1 MNDIKE
7 ILEVIKPLCD
17 IANQWYLSGL
27 DESRP
32 EWGDSKN
39 TASTVELISGRG
51 GKQLLTIGDCFK
63 AKDLYERLSR
73 TSKET

>member
-1 MNDIKE
+1 MNNIKE
-7 ILEVIKPLCD
+7 ILEAIKPLYD
-17 IANQWYLSGL
+17 IANQWHLNGL

-32 EWGDSKN
+32 EWGDDKN
-39 TASTVELISGRG
+39 IASTVDLVSGRG
-51 GKQLLTIGDCFK
+51 GKQLLTIGDCLK